1 MNDQIKFIIGAV
13 IFFALVWLL
22 RCNVKDTT
30 STFTF
35 QPFEGM
41 ANAQEVAGSFRV
53 QTQQIAD
60 ELKAELL
67 AAKADK
73 KSKEEMIAIADK
85 FSDYSC
91 QMSKAYSRWN
101 INNAVV

>member
-13 IFFALVWLL
+13 TFLVLVWLL

-35 QPFEGM
+35 QPFDGM
-41 ANAQEVAGSFRV
+41 ANAQEVAGSFRA

-73 KSKEEMIAIADK
+73 KSKEEMIAISDK

>member
-1 MNDQIKFIIGAV
+1 MDDQMKFIIGAV
-13 IFFALVWLL
+13 IVLVLVWLL

-35 QPFEGM
+35 QPFDGM
-41 ANAQEVAGSFRV
+41 ANAQEVAASFRL

-67 AAKADK
+67 TAKADK
-73 KSKEEMIAIADK
+73 KSKDDMIAIADK

>member
-1 MNDQIKFIIGAV
+1 
-13 IFFALVWLL
+13 
-22 RCNVKDTT
+22 
-30 STFTF
+30 
-35 QPFEGM
+35 M